1 MATFIADRYFIKSVI
16 GQGGMGTVYLAE
28 DQRLKRSVVIKRI
41 NTKYASLSE
50 ARLLAKVNHPNIVQ
64 IYDVVIDEE
73 ATFLVMEYVKGTT
86 LYKLQKSSQLSLND
100 KLQFLV
106 QICEGIAIAHQKGI
120 VHCDIKSS
128 NILINEHNQAK
139 VADFGIAKHTHKSH
153 INKSKNSFLSLG
165 SASPE
170 QLLLQEVDHRSD
182 LFSFGILA
190 YQLIYEQH
198 PFGDLPSE
206 QQSRIK
212 AGEYSMP
219 RKVTLQN
226 EKVATG
232 ILHLLIKLLQ
242 VNPKHRPTTCSYVL
256 SVFKQALTSPSPRT
270 YTNNDTVQAIDV
282 PINKIDSGKFKR
294 QSLGAI
300 IILFCMSAFF
310 VYEKLLPSKTRYLL
324 VMPAKLIVADNESKK
339 QSFKLKFAI
348 EDAIRQ
354 MVINTKHMELISNSG
369 IDTSKVE
376 EAGLITKASDII
388 LPTINC
394 QGSNCNVRIEK
405 LSGKKWRVE
414 QQTQW
419 EIAGDDYLGIYS
431 TTQAS
436 FATMYRDYK
445 DQHLPVRTFSN
456 ENYLTYISLFT
467 EVKQQGKYTIENMEK
482 LMTLISHSPYFYE
495 AYSLL
500 LEVVLDLFHQNG
512 DSKLLTELNKLLLQA
527 PREYQRSP
535 FFAISQFYLSLEQ
548 HNFEQAKLQLNNI
561 QALNIDP
568 YLNNILFAE
577 FALKQH
583 DLLKAKSYFDKAISI
598 RRTHKAMFAA
608 ATTLFQ
614 LGEFKAATTYLNE
627 INKESNLHYKS
638 RVLLANI
645 YLIQGKIEE
654 AIALYEQEVSK
665 HAQAETLNNL
675 AIAYSLINK
684 PNLALEQ
691 VRKIDSDNVNTSI
704 LLNIAD
710 VEKINGNTQQARKH
724 YQSIINNT
732 ESTLDYYSLLDRAQ
746 ALAQTGAFEQAIS
759 TLNQAVK
766 TAPDSTEYAFTAALV
781 YSLANEP
788 LSAMV
793 QFREALK
800 SGYPEIW
807 FNLRW
812 FSNLCAIPEFEQT
825 LASFNGSVCV
835 TK

>member
-1 MATFIADRYFIKSVI
+1 MI

-28 DQRLKRSVVIKRI
+28 DKRLKRSVVVKRI
-41 NTKYASLSE
+41 NTQRASLSE

-73 ATFLVMEYVKGTT
+73 ATYLVMEYVKGTT
-86 LYKLQKSSQLSLND
+86 LYELQKSAQLSLND
-100 KLQFLV
+100 KLQFLT
-106 QICEGIAIAHQKGI
+106 QICEGMVIAHQKGI

-128 NILINEHNQAK
+128 NILIDEHNQAK
-139 VADFGIAKHTHKSH
+139 IADFGIAKHAHKSH
-153 INKSKNSFLSLG
+153 NNNNKDYFLSLG
-165 SASPE
+165 TASPE

-206 QQSRIK
+206 QQLRIK

-219 RKVTLQN
+219 SKVTQQN
-226 EKVATG
+226 EEVSAE
-232 ILHLLIKLLQ
+232 ILNLLIKLLQ
-242 VNPKHRPTTCSYVL
+242 VNPEHRPTTCSYVL
-256 SVFKQALTSPSPRT
+256 NVFKQSLNSPSPQT
-270 YTNNDTVQAIDV
+270 YTNNDTVQVIDV
-282 PINKIDSGKFKR
+282 PTNKIASGKVKR
-294 QSLGAI
+294 RSIGAI
-300 IILFCMSAFF
+300 ITLFCISAFF
-310 VYEKLLPSKTRYLL
+310 VQKELLPPKTKYVL
-324 VMPAKLIVADNESKK
+324 VMPAKLIVADNESQK
-339 QSFKLKFAI
+339 QSFKRKFAI

-354 MVINTKHMELISNSG
+354 MVINTKHMELISSSG
-369 IDTSKVE
+369 VDTSTVE

-388 LPTINC
+388 LPTITC

-436 FATMYRDYK
+436 FATLYKDYK
-445 DQHLPVRTFSN
+445 DQYLPVKTFSN
-456 ENYLTYISLFT
+456 ENYLTYISIFT
-467 EVKQQGKYTIENMEK
+467 EVKQQGKYTNENMEK
-482 LMTLISHSPYFYE
+482 LITLLSQSPYLYE
-495 AYSLL
+495 AYALL
-500 LEVVLDLFHQNG
+500 LEVVLDLFHQKG

-527 PREYQRSP
+527 PSEYQRSP
-535 FFAISQFYLSLEQ
+535 FFAISQFYLNLEQ
-548 HNFEQAKLQLNNI
+548 QNFEQAKLQLNNV
-561 QALNIDP
+561 QSLNIDP

-577 FALKQH
+577 LSLKQH
-583 DLLKAKSYFDKAISI
+583 DLLKAKDYFTKAISI

-614 LGEFKAATTYLNE
+614 LGDFKAATTYLSE

-645 YLIQGKIEE
+645 YLIQGEIEK
-654 AIALYEQEVSK
+654 AIVLYEQEVST

-684 PNLALEQ
+684 PTLALEQ
-691 VRKIDSDNVNTSI
+691 VRKIDSGNVNTSI
-704 LLNIAD
+704 LLNVAD
-710 VEKINGNTQQARKH
+710 VEKINGNVQQARKH
-724 YQSIINNT
+724 YQSIINST

-746 ALAQTGAFEQAIS
+746 ALAQTGEFEQAIA

-788 LSAMV
+788 LSAIV

-800 SGYPEIW
+800 SGYPKIW
-807 FNLRW
+807 FNLVW
-812 FSNLCAIPEFEQT
+812 FSNLCVIPEFEQT
-825 LASFNGSVCV
+825 LASVNHSVCV